1 MIHDLLR
8 DVKFFLFLLAI
19 DRDLLETTRQGKC
32 TFCGAALHRS
42 DYPRSPRGGPDVP
55 GVGWNR
61 RYSLCCCREG
71 CRKRMTPPSVRFLGR
86 KVYLGAVVV
95 LVSAMMHGATPSR
108 VKELREVLEVSPR
121 TLERWRAWWREA
133 FAKSPFWKAVR
144 GRFDK
149 PVDETLLPR
158 SLLDR
163 FRGILR
169 TRIVS
174 VLKFLLPIT
183 TATASGSA
191 AC

>member
-32 TFCGAALHRS
+32 PFCGAALHRS
-42 DYPRSPRGGPDVP
+42 DYSRSPRGGPDVP
-55 GVGWNR
+55 GVEWDR
-61 RYSLCCCREG
+61 RFSLCCCRQG
-71 CRKRMTPPSVRFLGR
+71 CRRRVTPPSVRFLGR

-108 VKELREVLEVSPR
+108 LEKLRALLEVSPR
-121 TLERWRAWWREA
+121 TLERWREWWNDA
-133 FAKSPFWKAVR
+133 FANSPFWKAVR
-144 GRFDK
+144 GRFDT
-149 PVDETLLPR
+149 PVDESLLPR

-174 VLKFLLPIT
+174 VLKFILPIT
-183 TATASGSA
+183 TASAPGSP